1 MRSSCAALR
10 NSLRIA
16 LIAALRC
23 HEWFWLLPG
32 TTTMGGPGAGL
43 LGDMEGMGWS
53 TGSATEASS
62 EKAARTELQAVQAA
76 VTPSGAATM

>member
-1 MRSSCAALR
+1 
-10 NSLRIA
+10 
-16 LIAALRC
+16 
-23 HEWFWLLPG
+23 
-32 TTTMGGPGAGL
+32 MGGPGAGL